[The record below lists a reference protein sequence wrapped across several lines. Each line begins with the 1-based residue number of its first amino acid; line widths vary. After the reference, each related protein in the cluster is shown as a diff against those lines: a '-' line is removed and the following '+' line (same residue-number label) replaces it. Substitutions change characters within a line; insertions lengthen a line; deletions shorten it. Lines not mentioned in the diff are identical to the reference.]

1 MHIFAKRPPCN
12 SSGVISSL
20 TQLNN
25 PQMISFRRLAF
36 IGAFLFGAGPQLRA
50 QVVERPV
57 SFDSTGQVLV
67 MTPYIAERAA
77 LRAPWWPVSG
87 DFTEARMYTVN
98 DSSYVLAVGRR
109 TGVVERYTITA
120 ADRDA
125 IRAIVSR
132 LPREV
137 VAARSDAR
145 NSFVKNQAILG
156 LLVYG
161 PTFAGSISDNGA
173 GATAGYL
180 VVAGGTFFAASEIS
194 RRMTISRAQSDLA
207 FNLGHN
213 GALAGWATTYLFD
226 APSRTQSAGAF
237 IGGLTGAALGLR
249 IARGMTEADAVGAA
263 FGSDIGALIG
273 WGTTEAIRGEETCT
287 LNPAPSFGSTCKGT
301 LSTRAEVA
309 VILAAGIIGYPLGVL
324 YPRNANYHVTAG
336 DIQTLWSTAFL
347 GAAAAGTFLGDGSS
361 RRAVAATLTTGG
373 VLGIIAGDRFLV
385 QRFDHSRTEGGRVFL
400 GMFAGSLMGA
410 GVAALTNTS
419 SPNPH
424 LVSGLAAAGGLIGI
438 IATERYLDPAPD
450 AGRPRFRVTFN
461 PASIALLAARAPG
474 NHALLNVRF

>member
-1 MHIFAKRPPCN
+1 
-12 SSGVISSL
+12 
-20 TQLNN
+20 
-25 PQMISFRRLAF
+25 MISFRRLALT
-36 IGAFLFGAGPQLRA
+36 GAVAIAGVPALRA

-57 SFDSTGQVLV
+57 PFDSAGDVVV

-98 DSSYVLAVGRR
+98 DSTYVLAVGRR
-109 TGVVERYTITA
+109 TGVIERYTITA

-137 VAARSDAR
+137 VAARTDAR

-226 APSRTQSAGAF
+226 APGRTQSAGAF
-237 IGGLTGAALGLR
+237 VGGLTGAALGLR

-273 WGTTEAIRGEETCT
+273 WGTAEAIRGSDTNRGEI
-287 LNPAPSFGSTCKGT
+287 
-301 LSTRAEVA
+301 A
-309 VILAAGIIGYPLGVL
+309 VILASGIIGYPLGVL

-336 DIQTLWSTAFL
+336 DIQSLWSAAFL

-373 VLGIIAGDRFLV
+373 ILGIIAGDRFLV

-419 SPNPH
+419 NPDPH

-461 PASIALLAARAPG
+461 PASIALLAARSPG
-474 NHALLNVRF
+474 NNALLNVRF

>member
-1 MHIFAKRPPCN
+1 
-12 SSGVISSL
+12 
-20 TQLNN
+20 
-25 PQMISFRRLAF
+25 MISVRRLAF

-161 PTFAGSISDNGA
+161 PTFAGSISGNGA

-226 APSRTQSAGAF
+226 APGRTQSAGAF

-273 WGTTEAIRGEETCT
+273 WGTTEAIRDSDTNRGEI
-287 LNPAPSFGSTCKGT
+287 
-301 LSTRAEVA
+301 A
-309 VILAAGIIGYPLGVL
+309 VILASGIIGYPLGVL

-336 DIQTLWSTAFL
+336 DIQTLWSTAWL
-347 GAAAAGTFLGDGSS
+347 GASAAGTFLGDGSS
-361 RRAVAATLTTGG
+361 RRAIAATLTTGG

-419 SPNPH
+419 NPDPH
-424 LVSGLAAAGGLIGI
+424 LVSGLGAAGGLIGI